1 MHARDSVTPGSSSN
15 DYVFPHIF
23 LVETFLAMILDF
35 HRSLGGCY
43 QNQWHAILFFFLNFF
58 LSRSFR
64 FVCLNLDNHLQHGHD
79 PQASEWDLIAGGKS
93 SSVCTLDSKL
103 IAVNQ
108 GKLS

>member
-1 MHARDSVTPGSSSN
+1 
-15 DYVFPHIF
+15 
-23 LVETFLAMILDF
+23 
-35 HRSLGGCY
+35 LGGCY
-43 QNQWHAILFFFLNFF
+43 QNQRHAISFFI
-58 LSRSFR
+58 LSQTFC

-93 SSVCTLDSKL
+93 SSVCTLDSEL